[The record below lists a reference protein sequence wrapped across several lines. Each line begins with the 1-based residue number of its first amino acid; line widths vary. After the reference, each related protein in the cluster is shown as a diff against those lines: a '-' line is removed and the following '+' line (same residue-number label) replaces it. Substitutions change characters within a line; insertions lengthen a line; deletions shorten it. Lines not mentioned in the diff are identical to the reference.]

1 METLLEQKKTIVD
14 QLLNRTEVDVRFS
27 EIDALGI
34 VWHGHYLKF
43 FEDGREAFGRQYG
56 ISYLDVY
63 KQKFAVPLVNIN
75 VDFKKT
81 VKYGDKIII
90 ETAFINNPAS
100 KIVFDYKL
108 YRASD
113 GDLVAKG
120 GSTQVFITLD
130 NELHIT
136 IPPFFEEWKKNNNL
150 SI

>member
-1 METLLEQKKTIVD
+1 METILERKKTIVD
-14 QLLNRTEVDVRFS
+14 QLMNRTEVDVRFS

-56 ISYLDVY
+56 LGYMDVY
-63 KQKFAVPLVNIN
+63 HHKFAVPLVNIN

-90 ETAFINNPAS
+90 ETIFINNPAS
-100 KIVFDYKL
+100 KIIFNYNL
-108 YRASD
+108 YRSSD
-113 GDLVAKG
+113 GELVAKG
-120 GSTQVFITLD
+120 ESTQVFITLD
-130 NELHIT
+130 HELYIT
-136 IPPFFEEWKKNNNL
+136 VPPFFEEWKKGNDL

>member
-1 METLLEQKKTIVD
+1 METLLERKRTTVD
-14 QLLNRTEVDVRFS
+14 SLVNRTEVDVRFS

-56 ISYLDVY
+56 LGYMDVY
-63 KQKFAVPLVNIN
+63 NQKFAVPLVNIN

-90 ETAFINNPAS
+90 ETTFVNHPAS
-100 KIVFDYKL
+100 KIIFNYSL

-120 GSTQVFITLD
+120 ESTQVFITLD
-130 NELHIT
+130 HELHIT
-136 IPPFFEEWKKNNNL
+136 NPAFFEEWKRRNNL
-150 SI
+150 TI